1 MADGERGFAMNEEVA
16 LLVMAYGT
24 PASLDEVEP
33 YYTHIRRGSPPSPEQ
48 LQDLLRRYEAI
59 GGCSPLNDIT
69 MAQAQL
75 LHERLQALREAGL
88 ALPRMRLFVGMK
100 HCQPFIGDAVEQ
112 IASAGLKQLV
122 GVVLA
127 PHYASMSVAVYQRE
141 AREAAERLGLA
152 AHLVDA
158 WYTEPAFIEG
168 LVKRVQTATRGL
180 QVAQGERLMVLF
192 TAHSLPERI
201 VAAGDPYPQQLLATA
216 ESVAHGAGVGTWRFA
231 WQSAGRTSEKWL
243 GPDILDVLREV
254 AAQGYHAVLVCP
266 VGFVSDHLEVLY
278 DVDIEAQAVAR
289 ECGLRL
295 ARTASFN
302 TDDALIEALASAV
315 HKQLAAVSQSAAGEG
330 A

>member
-1 MADGERGFAMNEEVA
+1 MEEEIG

-24 PASLDEVEP
+24 PASLDEVRP

-69 MAQAQL
+69 MAQARL
-75 LHERLQALREAGL
+75 LHERLQALRDAG
-88 ALPRMRLFVGMK
+88 APVPRLRLFVGMK
-100 HCQPFIGDAVEQ
+100 HCRPFIANAVQQ
-112 IASAGLKQLV
+112 IADAGLKQFV

-141 AREAAERLGLA
+141 AREAAQRTGLA

-158 WYTEPAFIEG
+158 WHTEPAFIEG
-168 LVKRVQTATRGL
+168 LVRRVKKARRAL
-180 QVAQGERLMVLF
+180 QDANGQRMMVLF

-201 VAAGDPYPQQLLATA
+201 VAAGDPYPQQLLETA
-216 ESVAHGAGVGTWRFA
+216 ESVACGAGVETWQFA
-231 WQSAGRTSEKWL
+231 WQSAGRTAEKWL
-243 GPDILDVLREV
+243 GPDILDVLRDL
-254 AAQGYHAVLVCP
+254 ASQGYDAVLVCP

-295 ARTASFN
+295 ARTESFN
-302 TDDALIEALASAV
+302 TDDALVEALASAV
-315 HKQLAAVSQSAAGEG
+315 QKQLASVGSAASRGQQ